1 MHGDAPASEAG
12 LMRLLELPHH
22 PHRRRLR
29 GHGYFKQFGPG
40 IVTGAADDDP
50 SGIGTNSQVGAAFGF
65 GLLWTT
71 LATLP
76 LAVAVQEATARLGLV
91 TGKGLAA
98 PLRERF
104 ARPVLVGAVVLVA
117 VANTFNI
124 GADIGSMAAAA
135 GLLVPVPFAVATIAF
150 AMVMVI
156 LELAVPYHR
165 YARVLRWLTVSLL
178 AYVGVLFV
186 VQVDWVDA
194 LAHTLVPHLPPGRA
208 GVAALLAIFGTTIPP
223 YLFFWQAGEELE
235 EQTERHDPVDCD
247 HLAAMRLD
255 VAAGMGSGVG
265 VIFAIMTTAAVT
277 LGAHGTVQV
286 STAQQAA
293 QALRPLAGNLAGL
306 LFAAG
311 IVGTGLLAVPVLAG
325 STAYAVAETL
335 GWREGLARRVSQAR
349 AFYAV
354 IAASILVGVATNF
367 VGVGPIRALYL
378 AAILNGVAAPPLL
391 VLILLLAR
399 SKSALGQHRSGLLSQ
414 LLVGGAA
421 VVMAVLSLLVVLP

>member
-1 MHGDAPASEAG
+1 
-12 LMRLLELPHH
+12 MRLLELQHH

-29 GHGYFKQFGPG
+29 GHGYFKRLGPG

-50 SGIGTNSQVGAAFGF
+50 SGIGTYSQVGAAFGF

-98 PLRERF
+98 LIRERF
-104 ARPVLVGAVVLVA
+104 ARPVLVGAVVVVA

-135 GLLVPVPFAVATIAF
+135 GLLVPVPQVVATIGF
-150 AMVMVI
+150 ALVMVV
-156 LELAVPYHR
+156 LEVAVPYHR
-165 YARVLRWLTVSLL
+165 YARVLRWLAVSLL
-178 AYVGVLFV
+178 AYVGVLVV
-186 VQVDWVDA
+186 VQVDWADA

-208 GVAALLAIFGTTIPP
+208 GVAALLAIFGTTISP
-223 YLFFWQAGEELE
+223 YLFFWQAGEEIE
-235 EQTERHDPVDCD
+235 EQTERHDPVDRD

-265 VIFAIMTTAAVT
+265 VMFAIMVTAAVT
-277 LGAHGTVQV
+277 LGAHGPVQV
-286 STAQQAA
+286 TTAQQAA

-311 IVGTGLLAVPVLAG
+311 IVGTGLLAAPVLAG
-325 STAYAVAETL
+325 STAYAVTETF
-335 GWREGLARRVSQAR
+335 GWREGLGRRVSQAR
-349 AFYAV
+349 AFYTV
-354 IAASILVGVATNF
+354 IAVSILVGVAMNF
-367 VGVGPIRALYL
+367 VGISPIRALFL
-378 AAILNGVAAPPLL
+378 AAILNGVTAPPLL
-391 VLILLLAR
+391 VLILLLVR
-399 SKSALGQHRSGLLSQ
+399 SKAVLGRHRSGVLSQ
-414 LLVGGAA
+414 LLVGAAA
-421 VVMAVLSLLVVLP
+421 VAMTVLSLLVVLR

>member
-1 MHGDAPASEAG
+1 MHKGAPASEAG
-12 LMRLLELPHH
+12 LMRLVELPHH
-22 PHRRRLR
+22 PHRRLLR
-29 GHGYFKQFGPG
+29 GHGYFRRLGPG

-50 SGIGTNSQVGAAFGF
+50 SGIGTYSQVGAAFGF

-98 PLRERF
+98 LLRERF
-104 ARPVLVGAVVLVA
+104 ARPVLWGAVVLVA

-135 GLLVPVPFAVATIAF
+135 GLLIPVPYAAATIAF
-150 AMVMVI
+150 ALVMVM
-156 LELAVPYHR
+156 LEVAVPYHR

-178 AYVGVLFV
+178 AYVGALVL
-186 VQVDWVDA
+186 VQVDWADA
-194 LAHTLVPHLPPGRA
+194 LAHILVPQLPPEGA
-208 GVAALLAIFGTTIPP
+208 GVAALLAILGTTISPH
-223 YLFFWQAGEELE
+223 LFFWQAGEEVE
-235 EQTERHDPVDCD
+235 EQAERHDPVDRD
-247 HLAAMRLD
+247 HVTAMRLD
-255 VAAGMGSGVG
+255 VMAGTGSGVG
-265 VIFAIMTTAAVT
+265 VMFAIMTTAAVT

-311 IVGTGLLAVPVLAG
+311 IIGTGLLAVPVLAG
-325 STAYAVAETL
+325 STAYAVAEPL
-335 GWREGLARRVSQAR
+335 GWPEGLARRVSQAR

-354 IAASILVGVATNF
+354 IASPILVGVGMDF

-391 VLILLLAR
+391 VLIVLLAR
-399 SKSALGQHRSGLLSQ
+399 SKAVLGQHCSGLLSQ
-414 LLVGGAA
+414 LLVGGVA
-421 VVMAVLSLLVVLP
+421 VTMTVLSLLAVLR

>member
-1 MHGDAPASEAG
+1 
-12 LMRLLELPHH
+12 MRLLELQHH

-29 GHGYFKQFGPG
+29 GHGYFKRLGPG

-50 SGIGTNSQVGAAFGF
+50 SGIGTYSQVGAAFGF

-98 PLRERF
+98 LIRERF
-104 ARPVLVGAVVLVA
+104 ARPVLVGAVVVVA

-135 GLLVPVPFAVATIAF
+135 GLLIPVPYAVATIAF
-150 AMVMVI
+150 ALVMVM

-178 AYVGVLFV
+178 AYVGVLVV

-208 GVAALLAIFGTTIPP
+208 GVAALLAIFGTTISP
-223 YLFFWQAGEELE
+223 YLFFWQAGEEIE
-235 EQTERHDPVDCD
+235 EQTERHDPVDRD

-265 VIFAIMTTAAVT
+265 VMFAIMTTAAVT
-277 LGAHGTVQV
+277 LGAHGAVQV
-286 STAQQAA
+286 STAEQAA
-293 QALRPLAGNLAGL
+293 QALRPLAGSLAGL
-306 LFAAG
+306 LLPPASWAPACWRCRCWPVRPPTPSPRRSAG
-311 IVGTGLLAVPVLAG
+311 ARDSAGGCRRPVP
-325 STAYAVAETL
+325 STP
-335 GWREGLARRVSQAR
+335 S
-349 AFYAV
+349 
-354 IAASILVGVATNF
+354 S
-367 VGVGPIRALYL
+367 
-378 AAILNGVAAPPLL
+378 PP
-391 VLILLLAR
+391 R
-399 SKSALGQHRSGLLSQ
+399 SWSAWG
-414 LLVGGAA
+414 
-421 VVMAVLSLLVVLP
+421 

>member
-1 MHGDAPASEAG
+1 VVTTVARPGCRSPAG
-12 LMRLLELPHH
+12 PGRV
-22 PHRRRLR
+22 HRWRRSQLR
-29 GHGYFKQFGPG
+29 GPGYFKRLGPG

-50 SGIGTNSQVGAAFGF
+50 SGIGTYSQVGAAFGP

-98 PLRERF
+98 LLHERF
-104 ARPVLVGAVVLVA
+104 PRPVLLGAVALVA

-135 GLLVPVPFAVATIAF
+135 GLLVPVPKILAAVAFAV
-150 AMVMVI
+150 VMVV
-156 LELAVPYHR
+156 LEVALPYHR
-165 YARVLRWLTVSLL
+165 YARVLRWLALSLL
-178 AYVGVLFV
+178 AYVGVLV
-186 VQVDWVDA
+186 VVRVDWAAV
-194 LAHTLVPHLPPGRA
+194 LAHTLVPRLPSGRA
-208 GVAALLAIFGTTIPP
+208 TVAALLAVFGTTISP
-223 YLFFWQAGEELE
+223 YLFFWQAAEEVE
-235 EQTERHDPVDCD
+235 EQADRPDPVDRAQ
-247 HLAAMRLD
+247 LAAMRGD
-255 VAAGMGSGVG
+255 VAAGMGSGVA
-265 VIFAIMTTAAVT
+265 VMFAVMTTAAVT
-277 LGAHGTVQV
+277 LGAHGAVQV
-286 STAQQAA
+286 DTAEQAA
-293 QALRPLAGNLAGL
+293 QALRPVAGNLAGV

-325 STAYAVAETL
+325 STAYAVAETA
-335 GWREGLARRVSQAR
+335 GWREGLGRRVSQAR

-354 IAASILVGVATNF
+354 IAVSILLGVGMGF

-391 VLILLLAR
+391 VLIVLLAR
-399 SKSALGQHRSGLLSQ
+399 SRAVLGDHRSGVLSQ

-421 VVMAVLSLLVVLP
+421 VIMAVLSVLVVLP

>member
-1 MHGDAPASEAG
+1 
-12 LMRLLELPHH
+12 MRLLELQHH

-29 GHGYFKQFGPG
+29 GHGYFKRLGPG

-50 SGIGTNSQVGAAFGF
+50 SGIGTYSQVGAAFGF

-98 PLRERF
+98 LIRERF
-104 ARPVLVGAVVLVA
+104 TRPVLVGAVVLVA

-124 GADIGSMAAAA
+124 GADIGSMAAAT
-135 GLLVPVPFAVATIAF
+135 GLLVPVPYAVATVAF
-150 AMVMVI
+150 AMVMVV
-156 LELAVPYHR
+156 LEVAVPYHR
-165 YARVLRWLTVSLL
+165 YARVLRWLALSLL
-178 AYVGVLFV
+178 AYVGVLV
-186 VQVDWVDA
+186 VVKVDWADA
-194 LAHTLVPHLPPGRA
+194 LAHTVVPRA
-208 GVAALLAIFGTTIPP
+208 HADRASLAALLAVFGTTISP
-223 YLFFWQAGEELE
+223 YLFFWQAGEEIE
-235 EQTERHDPVDCD
+235 EQAERHDLVDRD
-247 HLAAMRLD
+247 HVAAMRLD

-265 VIFAIMTTAAVT
+265 VMFAIMTTAAVT
-277 LGAHGTVQV
+277 LGAHGPVQV

-293 QALRPLAGNLAGL
+293 QALRPLAGPLAGL
-306 LFAAG
+306 LFTAG

-335 GWREGLARRVSQAR
+335 GWREGLGRRVSQAR

-354 IAASILVGVATNF
+354 IAVSILVGVAMNF

-391 VLILLLAR
+391 VLILVLAR
-399 SKSALGQHRSGLLSQ
+399 SKDVLGRHRSGVLSQ
-414 LLVGGAA
+414 LLVAAAA
-421 VVMAVLSLLVVLP
+421 VAMTVLSLLALLR

>member
-1 MHGDAPASEAG
+1 
-12 LMRLLELPHH
+12 MRPLELPHH

-29 GHGYFKQFGPG
+29 GHGYFKRLGPG

-50 SGIGTNSQVGAAFGF
+50 SGIGTYSQVGAAFGF

-98 PLRERF
+98 LLRERF
-104 ARPVLVGAVVLVA
+104 PRPVLVGAVVLVA

-135 GLLVPVPFAVATIAF
+135 GLLVPVPYAIATIAF
-150 AMVMVI
+150 ALLMIV
-156 LELAVPYHR
+156 LEVTVPYHR
-165 YARVLRWLTVSLL
+165 YARVLRWLTLSLL

-186 VQVDWVDA
+186 VQVDWADA

-208 GVAALLAIFGTTIPP
+208 GVAALLAIFGTTISP
-223 YLFFWQAGEELE
+223 YLFFWQAGEEIE
-235 EQTERHDPVDCD
+235 EQAERHDPVDRD

-265 VIFAIMTTAAVT
+265 VMFAIMTTAAVT
-277 LGAHGTVQV
+277 LGAHGAVQV

-293 QALRPLAGNLAGL
+293 QALRPVAGSLAGL

-325 STAYAVAETL
+325 STAYAVAEML
-335 GWREGLARRVSQAR
+335 GWREGLARRISQAR

-354 IAASILVGVATNF
+354 IAASILVGVVTNV

-399 SKSALGQHRSGLLSQ
+399 SKAVLGQHRSGLVSQ

-421 VVMAVLSLLVVLP
+421 VVMAVLSVLAVLP

>member
-1 MHGDAPASEAG
+1 MTSGTVAS
-12 LMRLLELPHH
+12 H
-22 PHRRRLR
+22 PHRLLR
-29 GHGYFKQFGPG
+29 GPGYFKRLGPG

-50 SGIGTNSQVGAAFGF
+50 SGIGTYSQVGAAFGF

-76 LAVAVQEATARLGLV
+76 LAVAVQETTARLGLV

-98 PLRERF
+98 LLRERF
-104 ARPVLVGAVVLVA
+104 ARPVLLGAVVLVA

-135 GLLVPVPFAVATIAF
+135 GLLVPVPYAVATIAF
-150 AMVMVI
+150 AMVMVV
-156 LELAVPYHR
+156 LEVTVPYHR
-165 YARVLRWLTVSLL
+165 YARVLRWLALSLL
-178 AYVGVLFV
+178 AYVGVLV
-186 VQVDWVDA
+186 VVHVDWAAA
-194 LAHTLVPHLPPGRA
+194 LAHTVVPRVHADRA
-208 GVAALLAIFGTTIPP
+208 SVAALLAIFGTTISP
-223 YLFFWQAGEELE
+223 YLFFWQAGEEVE
-235 EQTERHDPVDCD
+235 EQAERHDPVDRD

-265 VIFAIMTTAAVT
+265 VMFAIMTTAAVT
-277 LGAHGTVQV
+277 LGAHGPVQV
-286 STAQQAA
+286 DTAQQAA

-325 STAYAVAETL
+325 STAYAIAEML
-335 GWREGLARRVSQAR
+335 GWREGLGRRVSQAR
-349 AFYAV
+349 AFYTV
-354 IAASILVGVATNF
+354 IAASILVGVGMDF

-391 VLILLLAR
+391 LLILLLAR
-399 SKSALGQHRSGLLSQ
+399 STAVLGQHRSGLGSQ
-414 LLVGGAA
+414 LLVGAAA
-421 VVMAVLSLLVVLP
+421 VVMAVLSLLAVLP